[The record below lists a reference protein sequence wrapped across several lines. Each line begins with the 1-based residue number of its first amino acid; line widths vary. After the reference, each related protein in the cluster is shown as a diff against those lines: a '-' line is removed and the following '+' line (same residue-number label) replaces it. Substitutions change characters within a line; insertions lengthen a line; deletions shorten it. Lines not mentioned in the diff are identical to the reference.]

1 MAFSEAVKHPSTPVE
16 LSPAGNEPLNTLE
29 VCAGDSV
36 RDGLKGNSFVVEKYL
51 DALCLQF
58 IWKQIGKVTT
68 TGVSKRMCQK
78 DFDDLMASC
87 IYGGTKQRSISK
99 VQEKCWVA
107 LQGVFHLSN
116 VPRCNFDFEVVL
128 HVALIQKKTKKKK
141 REEMEQGH
149 CDQKGKQKR
158 KQKGKTRTMFAE
170 ESRLE

>member
-51 DALCLQF
+51 DALCRQF

-78 DFDDLMASC
+78 DFDDLMASSFMAARNSDPSLKC
-87 IYGGTKQRSISK
+87 RRSVGSP
-99 VQEKCWVA
+99 CRA
-107 LQGVFHLSN
+107 YF
-116 VPRCNFDFEVVL
+116 
-128 HVALIQKKTKKKK
+128 T
-141 REEMEQGH
+141 
-149 CDQKGKQKR
+149 
-158 KQKGKTRTMFAE
+158 
-170 ESRLE
+170 